1 MTMLPFWA
9 YMAPTIFAEVK
20 PERVEEDAIG
30 LANSSVYGL
39 AVALRTRV
47 VPNALICFV
56 LELNRRLAMNRRK
69 LLKTVTL
76 AAASGAISAPRY
88 RAVRSRLTVAAHDL
102 LPEESRYA
110 LRRVR
115 DVQQGRCRPL

>member
-1 MTMLPFWA
+1 MAMAFCAVQSALGLMTMLPFWA

-56 LELNRRLAMNRRK
+56 L
-69 LLKTVTL
+69 
-76 AAASGAISAPRY
+76 
-88 RAVRSRLTVAAHDL
+88 D
-102 LPEESRYA
+102 
-110 LRRVR
+110 
-115 DVQQGRCRPL
+115 Q

>member
-1 MTMLPFWA
+1 MLPFWA

-76 AAASGAISAPRY
+76 AAASGAISAP
-88 RAVRSRLTVAAHDL
+88 AIAQSAPALAAHDL

-110 LRRVR
+110 LRRMR
-115 DVQQGRCRPL
+115 DVQQGDC